1 MPESISLITLPY
13 SLVISRITLLRGISA
28 IFIFLISICQY
39 NYPIIKCIHFG
50 LNWYHSNSLINKSS
64 CLKKIFNLNSTSIQ
78 IKMRSKS
85 ANISGLQLADIFA
98 HPVKMW
104 VLNHYGLIDSNQS
117 LFAEKLL
124 DIGKEKFNSQLYT
137 KKIQGYGYVLYP
149 QKKRVSCETLLRSP
163 LRAIHLRLAD

>member
-1 MPESISLITLPY
+1 
-13 SLVISRITLLRGISA
+13 
-28 IFIFLISICQY
+28 
-39 NYPIIKCIHFG
+39 
-50 LNWYHSNSLINKSS
+50 
-64 CLKKIFNLNSTSIQ
+64 
-78 IKMRSKS
+78 MRSKS

-149 QKKRVSCETLLRSP
+149 QK
-163 LRAIHLRLAD
+163 